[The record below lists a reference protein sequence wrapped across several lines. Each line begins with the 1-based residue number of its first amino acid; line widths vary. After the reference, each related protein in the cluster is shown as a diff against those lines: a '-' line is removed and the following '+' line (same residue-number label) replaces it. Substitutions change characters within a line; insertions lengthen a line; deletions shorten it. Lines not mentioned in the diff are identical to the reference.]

1 MATPIH
7 RIGPSPNGSE
17 AHSRLEFGVSKG
29 GQRVTCSVCF
39 SRRAAATARQR
50 TDCPVCHVAAAH
62 RMLLVVQLVHGSRGI
77 FPRAKSIPCRQAARV
92 NSAAGAYLCDCNC
105 ARGWAGAAT
114 TTRAFAQRHGTS
126 RASGWRFRWRWN
138 RVQLASPVEAMRER
152 YSVPANHTRSVGS
165 VPTGSGSH
173 GVMGPER
180 FWLGR
185 KGSARDATTHVRG

>member
-105 ARGWAGAAT
+105 ARGWGWGCDDDPRI
-114 TTRAFAQRHGTS
+114 RAEAWNVSRIGVAVPMEMESSPDCKSRRGHARTVLGTCEPHPLCWFRPHRLRQPRCHGPRKVLDGT
-126 RASGWRFRWRWN
+126 
-138 RVQLASPVEAMRER
+138 ER
-152 YSVPANHTRSVGS
+152 LCA
-165 VPTGSGSH
+165 
-173 GVMGPER
+173 
-180 FWLGR
+180 
-185 KGSARDATTHVRG
+185 